1 MSLVFHWGFEMF
13 STWLSNRRGN
23 TTVVFAL
30 CLPVVMGC
38 AGLGVEVGFW
48 QFRQRQAQTAADL
61 AAYAG
66 AVSLRNHES
75 VAQAREEAA
84 AEARLH
90 GFEATAGVINAMS
103 PPQSGNYQDSRSM
116 EVVLNQSLPR
126 FFSSIM
132 SQEPLLIS
140 VRAVATYQEESDACL
155 LALSP
160 DASAAIDLF
169 GSSNVAMIACEIMS
183 NSIADDAVTLRGSTD
198 VETPCINSVGGFEVG
213 GSAGY
218 TLTDCREARVNLPRA
233 QDPYEDVQPPT
244 LPSSCS
250 NINGGGGGPNGGLVT
265 VSAGPSG
272 VKRFCNGL
280 NLSGDYEFEPGVYVI
295 DGGDFRIGAQAHVQG
310 DGVTFY
316 FTDGARARFNGGATV
331 QLTAPNTGEYAGLVF
346 FGDRDDYGVDHTFNG
361 TADSHITGAIYTPAS
376 DISFLGDFSGQD
388 GCMQLVGYT
397 VEIGGN
403 ADITTDCT
411 GVGLTFPKIP
421 GDVRLVE

>member
-1 MSLVFHWGFEMF
+1 MNHWGFEMF
-13 STWLSNRRGN
+13 SNWLSNRRGN

-48 QFRQRQAQTAADL
+48 QYRQREAQTAADL

-75 VAQAREEAA
+75 VTQAREEAA

-103 PPQSGNYQDSRSM
+103 PPQTGNYQDNRSM
-116 EVVLNQSLPR
+116 EVVLTQNLPR

-155 LALSP
+155 LALSH
-160 DASAAIDLF
+160 DDGAAIDLF
-169 GSSNVAMIACEIMS
+169 GSSNVAMIECEIMS
-183 NSIADDAVTLRGSTD
+183 NSIAEDAVTLRGSTD
-198 VETPCINSVGGFEVG
+198 VETPCINSVGGFVVGG
-213 GSAGY
+213 GSASY
-218 TLTDCREARVNLPRA
+218 TLTDCREPRTNLPRA
-233 QDPYEDVQPPT
+233 QDPYADVEPPT

-250 NINGGGGGPNGGLVT
+250 NINSGGGGPNAGLVS

-280 NLSGDYEFEPGVYVI
+280 NLTGEYEFEPGVYVI
-295 DGGDFRIGAQAHVQG
+295 DGGDFRIGAQATVVG

-331 QLTAPNTGEYAGLVF
+331 QLTAPNTGDYSGLVF
-346 FGDRDDYGVDHTFNG
+346 FGDRDDHGVDHVFNG
-361 TADSHITGAIYTPAS
+361 TADSLITGAIYTPSS
-376 DISFLGDFSGQD
+376 DISFLGDFSGQQ

-403 ADITTDCT
+403 ASITTDCT

>member
-1 MSLVFHWGFEMF
+1 MNHWGFEMF
-13 STWLSNRRGN
+13 SNWLSNRRGN

-48 QFRQRQAQTAADL
+48 QYRQREAQTAADL

-103 PPQSGNYQDSRSM
+103 PPQTGNHQDNRSM
-116 EVVLNQSLPR
+116 EVVLTQNLPR

-140 VRAVATYQEESDACL
+140 VRAVATYQEESNACL
-155 LALSP
+155 LALSH
-160 DASAAIDLF
+160 DDGAAIDLF
-169 GSSNVAMIACEIMS
+169 GSSNVAMIECEIMS

-198 VETPCINSVGGFEVG
+198 VETPCINSVGGFVVGG
-213 GSAGY
+213 GSANY
-218 TLTDCREARVNLPRA
+218 TLTDCREPRTNLPRA
-233 QDPYEDVQPPT
+233 LDPYADVEPPT

-250 NINGGGGGPNGGLVT
+250 NINSGGGGPNAGLVS

-280 NLSGDYEFEPGVYVI
+280 NLTGEYEFEPGVYVI
-295 DGGDFRIGAQAHVQG
+295 DGGDFRIGAQATVVG

-331 QLTAPNTGEYAGLVF
+331 QLTAPNTGDYSGLVF
-346 FGDRDDYGVDHTFNG
+346 FGDRDDHGVDHVFNG
-361 TADSHITGAIYTPAS
+361 TADSLITGAIYTPSS
-376 DISFLGDFSGQD
+376 DISFLGDFSGQE

-403 ADITTDCT
+403 ASITTDCT